1 MNYLA
6 TILVV
11 VIAIILYYFYYYITN
26 NELTSGLQ
34 NLAYAK
40 EISYSK
46 LKNPNSYTYSYQC
59 WIYMSS
65 PTDSEKQIYQ
75 RKTNDV
81 GTSPIFEVDINKQ
94 QLILKAGS
102 GGQSNPPKNIM
113 TITSEFPIQKWTYLV
128 INVYNLQTFEAYING
143 KLAKTVNVTSGNSL
157 KPASNRN
164 SLYIGGNSLDGYIT
178 KFTRT
183 EKTLDA
189 KTVWENYLAGNG
201 LSNLFSTLIPYGL
214 NLSISKGEE
223 IQRSVALL

>member
-11 VIAIILYYFYYYITN
+11 VIAIILYYFYYYVTK

-34 NLAYAK
+34 NLAYSK
-40 EISYSK
+40 EIPYNK
-46 LKNPNSYTYSYQC
+46 LKNPNTYTYSYQC
-59 WIYMSS
+59 WIYI
-65 PTDSEKQIYQ
+65 TKLTNTERKIYH
-75 RKTNDV
+75 RKTSDDTV
-81 GTSPIFEVDINKQ
+81 YPIFEVDINGQ
-94 QLILKAGS
+94 TLLLKAGS
-102 GGQSNPPKNIM
+102 GTDQPNNIM

-143 KLAKTVNVTSGNSL
+143 KLAKTVNVPSNSST
-157 KPASNRN
+157 KPVSNRN
-164 SLYIGGNSLDGYIT
+164 NLYIGGSSLEGYIT

-189 KTVWENYLAGNG
+189 KTVWEKYLSGNG
-201 LSNLFSTLIPYGL
+201 LSNLFNTLIPYGL

-223 IQRSVALL
+223 VQRSIALF

>member
-34 NLAYAK
+34 NLAYSK
-40 EISYSK
+40 EIPYSK
-46 LKNPNSYTYSYQC
+46 LKNPNTYTYSYQC
-59 WIYMSS
+59 WIYISS
-65 PTDSEKQIYQ
+65 PTNGEKQIYH
-75 RKTNDV
+75 RKTGDT
-81 GTSPIFEVDINKQ
+81 GDSPIFEVDINGQ
-94 QLILKAGS
+94 TLLLKAGT
-102 GGQSNPPKNIM
+102 GGQANSPKSIM

-143 KLAKTVNVTSGNSL
+143 KLAKTVNVPSGESP
-157 KPASNRN
+157 KPVSNRN
-164 SLYIGGNSLDGYIT
+164 NLYIGGSSLDGYIT

-189 KTVWENYLAGNG
+189 KTVWENYLSGNG

-223 IQRSVALL
+223 VQRSVSLF

>member
-65 PTDSEKQIYQ
+65 PTNSEKQIYQ
-75 RKTNDV
+75 RKTGD
-81 GTSPIFEVDINKQ
+81 GTDSSIFEVDILGQ
-94 QLILKAGS
+94 QLILKAGTGS
-102 GGQSNPPKNIM
+102 GLPNKIM

-143 KLAKTVNVTSGNSL
+143 KLAKTVNGPSVDLL

-164 SLYIGGNSLDGYIT
+164 NLYIGGNSLDGYIT

-189 KTVWENYLAGNG
+189 KTVWENYLSGNG

-223 IQRSVALL
+223 IQRSITLL